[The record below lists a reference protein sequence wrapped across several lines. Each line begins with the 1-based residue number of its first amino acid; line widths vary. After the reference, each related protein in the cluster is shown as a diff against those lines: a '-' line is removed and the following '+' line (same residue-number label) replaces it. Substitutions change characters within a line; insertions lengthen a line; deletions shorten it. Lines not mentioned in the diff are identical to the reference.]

1 MQNLKQTV
9 GLNWKNFQI
18 DHLAFKIENLHSFLR
33 IACQV
38 GYSNIHKE
46 KNLVSRGHVTR
57 LSLF

>member
-46 KNLVSRGHVTR
+46 KNLV
-57 LSLF
+57 